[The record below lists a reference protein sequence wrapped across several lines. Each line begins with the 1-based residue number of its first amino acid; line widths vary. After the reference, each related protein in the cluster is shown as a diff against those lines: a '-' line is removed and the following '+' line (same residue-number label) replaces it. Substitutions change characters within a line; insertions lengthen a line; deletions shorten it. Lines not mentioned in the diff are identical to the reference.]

1 MDLPA
6 APARHSLP
14 SGRSLKSIGPSGG
27 FQGIGSGDRC
37 AADDPNE
44 RTSGM
49 PVTRSELLFLCG
61 GALAGVVVAK
71 KYDKIKA
78 KAGPLLAAA
87 GAAAGDAYTAAA
99 RRVGE
104 RMEAMQD

>member
-1 MDLPA
+1 
-6 APARHSLP
+6 
-14 SGRSLKSIGPSGG
+14 
-27 FQGIGSGDRC
+27 
-37 AADDPNE
+37 
-44 RTSGM
+44 M

-61 GALAGVVVAK
+61 GAVAGALVAK
-71 KYDKIKA
+71 NYDKIKA

-104 RMEAMQD
+104 RMEAMQDAMAEARHGAGPGDAGATGPDSPHFSTANGTGG